1 MQLEQELRASIT
13 FLKNNTSAD
22 LGGRTNI
29 SLGSGCELFMKYV
42 TRAFALES
50 GDFAGCKQELLRRG
64 EKFTTMSLSAR
75 AQIAEIGHSFIQDG
89 STVLIHG
96 MSRVVTTL
104 LLKAAESR
112 AFKLIV
118 TEGRPGCLR
127 YVFLGMYYNFIS
139 ILKHIISH
147 EQSGGCAAL
156 C

>member
-1 MQLEQELRASIT
+1 MQLEQELRACIA

-29 SLGSGCELFMKYV
+29 SLGSGCDLFMKYV
-42 TRAFALES
+42 TRAFTMDS
-50 GDFAGCKQELLRRG
+50 SDFTGCKEELLRRG

-75 AQIAEIGHSFIQDG
+75 AQIAEWGHSFIQDG

-104 LLKAAESR
+104 LLKAAETR

-118 TEGRPGCLR
+118 TEGRPGFIRLVIVKYVVRLR
-127 YVFLGMYYNFIS
+127 SRCSDAPSFMYS
-139 ILKHIISH
+139 
-147 EQSGGCAAL
+147 
-156 C
+156 